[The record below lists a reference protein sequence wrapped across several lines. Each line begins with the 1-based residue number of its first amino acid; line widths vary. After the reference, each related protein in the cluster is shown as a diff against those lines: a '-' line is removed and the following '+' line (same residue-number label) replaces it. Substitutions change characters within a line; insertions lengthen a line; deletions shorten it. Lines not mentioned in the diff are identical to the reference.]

1 MLLYLINN
9 TVDMLRRGQVAPYA
23 SAVVEALRPAVD
35 EISFFSKFSDVALE
49 LNVWVWSEL
58 YTTCDKGIPFTR

>member
-35 EISFFSKFSDVALE
+35 EISFFSKFRIG
-49 LNVWVWSEL
+49 
-58 YTTCDKGIPFTR
+58 KQ

>member
-23 SAVVEALRPAVD
+23 SAAVEALRPAQKFHEQND
-35 EISFFSKFSDVALE
+35 NFISENRKI
-49 LNVWVWSEL
+49 
-58 YTTCDKGIPFTR
+58 Y

>member
-35 EISFFSKFSDVALE
+35 EISFFSKFSDVARAQCLG
-49 LNVWVWSEL
+49 LVRVYL
-58 YTTCDKGIPFTR
+58 RV